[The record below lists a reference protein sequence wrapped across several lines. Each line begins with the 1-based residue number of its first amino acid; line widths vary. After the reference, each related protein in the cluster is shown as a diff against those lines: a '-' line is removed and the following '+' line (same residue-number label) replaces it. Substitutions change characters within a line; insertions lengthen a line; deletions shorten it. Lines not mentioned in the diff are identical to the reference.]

1 MPATATSAT
10 TAPTKTP
17 VMAMGLLCLLF
28 FIFGFVTWLNG
39 PLITF
44 VTLAFHVNA
53 KIAFLVPGAFYMS
66 YFFLSIPA
74 AFLLKK
80 TGMKKGMGLGL
91 LVMAVGAVGFGQF
104 VSMRIFPG
112 ALVSLF
118 VIGAGLAIL
127 QTASNPYASIIGPID
142 SAAQRIAIM
151 GICNKL
157 AGVIAAPVFN
167 LLVMSGIATFAAK
180 VDAATNPAVK
190 EQMLNTFAHKVY
202 LPYMAMAVLL
212 AVLAIFMM
220 RSPLP
225 EISDAA
231 NETEAKSEGLAAY
244 VRMFFGFLAIFFYVG
259 AEVMA
264 GDAVGTYG
272 RSFGLPIEQTAF
284 FTSYTLLAMAAG
296 YVVGLIV
303 VPRFVSQARYL
314 AFSAVLGIAL
324 AVGAYLTKGYTSV
337 ALVWALGFANSMM
350 WPAIFPLGI
359 RGLGK
364 HTELGSAL
372 LVMGIV
378 GGAILPNVFAQLKD
392 QFGFQLV
399 FMALMVPAY
408 IYILL
413 FGLVAGRQGKAR
425 IAAAAA
431 ATAEI

>member
-1 MPATATSAT
+1 M
-10 TAPTKTP
+10 
-17 VMAMGLLCLLF
+17 VLLCLLF

-44 VTLAFHVNA
+44 VTLAFHVST
-53 KIAFLVPGAFYMS
+53 KIAFLVPGAFYLS
-66 YFFLSIPA
+66 YFFLSVPA
-74 AFLLKK
+74 ALIMKK

-112 ALVSLF
+112 ALTSLF
-118 VIGAGLAIL
+118 IIGAGLAIL
-127 QTASNPYASIIGPID
+127 QTASNPYASIVGPID

-157 AGVIAAPVFN
+157 AGVLAAPVFN
-167 LLVMSGIATFAAK
+167 FLVMSGVDKFAAK
-180 VDAATNPAVK
+180 VDAITDPALR
-190 EQMLNTFAHKVY
+190 EQLLSTFAHKVY
-202 LPYMAMAVLL
+202 LPYMAMAALL
-212 AVLAIFMM
+212 AILALYMM

-225 EISDAA
+225 EVGDAA
-231 NETEAKSEGLAAY
+231 NESPEGPTEGLGAY

-272 RSFGLPIEQTAF
+272 RGFGLPIEQTAF

-296 YVVGLIV
+296 YVVGLIL
-303 VPRFVSQARYL
+303 VPRFVSQSRYL
-314 AFSAVLGIAL
+314 AFSAILGIVL
-324 AVGAYLTKGYTSV
+324 SIGAYFTKGYPSV

-359 RGLGK
+359 KGLGR
-364 HTELGSAL
+364 HTEIGSAL

-378 GGAILPNVFAQLKD
+378 GGAVLSNLFAQLKD
-392 QFGFQLV
+392 AYGFQLV

-408 IYILL
+408 TYILL
-413 FGLVAGRQGKAR
+413 FGLVAGRQGKVR
-425 IAAAAA
+425 
-431 ATAEI
+431 AEA